1 MNTLIPDVHQED
13 IQISSSGLNSM
24 SERVKPIEEG
34 KLMQKPI
41 SNGFHDAAARPS
53 STDNS
58 SSRSETVDETSE
70 LCQGLEASPNE
81 SVPTQAVK
89 MAKEFKLNP
98 EAKTFSPSCTKR
110 LSPSP
115 AAMPDIAYIPSNTPM
130 LPVPEAGNNP
140 YMPQTVPPS
149 KFVPYG
155 NLTAGNAV
163 GGFHYPQHMS
173 IAAIAKRRKLLD
185 DDLVI
190 SLADTS
196 WEILDV
202 SSSDVSDSGLAKVSE
217 MCKSVRAVD
226 ISRCNKITSM
236 GVSELVQNCRSLE
249 TLRCGGCPSSESTA
263 RRSLSLFKPDLSNVE
278 EETWEELD
286 VTEIGHGGHSL
297 RWLVWPRIDKDS
309 LEMLSIECPRIV
321 VNPKPSF
328 LTYTLHEV
336 PREAFP
342 DVALDEPFVKDIDPK
357 TWVVR
362 GVVKNPTTSLLS
374 LTSSSELSI
383 AEKFRLAFAERD
395 ARLAPKRAK
404 NARQQ
409 QRRAERDWMMSSD
422 EAKAVAFA
430 SKATRS
436 LRKK

>member
-1 MNTLIPDVHQED
+1 MEIR
-13 IQISSSGLNSM
+13 NS
-24 SERVKPIEEG
+24 EG
-34 KLMQKPI
+34 KLPTSLKNLDLNKSHEPKNKI
-41 SNGFHDAAARPS
+41 PVSAYL
-53 STDNS
+53 S
-58 SSRSETVDETSE
+58 SSRSRISA
-70 LCQGLEASPNE
+70 LKPG
-81 SVPTQAVK
+81 
-89 MAKEFKLNP
+89 
-98 EAKTFSPSCTKR
+98 
-110 LSPSP
+110 
-115 AAMPDIAYIPSNTPM
+115 
-130 LPVPEAGNNP
+130 
-140 YMPQTVPPS
+140 PPS
-149 KFVPYG
+149 LVSLCLG
-155 NLTAGNAV
+155 VV
-163 GGFHYPQHMS
+163 GRHLEEIIPCLSDISDIFPADIKMS

>member
-1 MNTLIPDVHQED
+1 MET
-13 IQISSSGLNSM
+13 SNS
-24 SERVKPIEEG
+24 EG
-34 KLMQKPI
+34 KLPTSLKNLELNKNHGP
-41 SNGFHDAAARPS
+41 NPVAAYL
-53 STDNS
+53 S
-58 SSRSETVDETSE
+58 SSRISA
-70 LCQGLEASPNE
+70 LKPG
-81 SVPTQAVK
+81 
-89 MAKEFKLNP
+89 
-98 EAKTFSPSCTKR
+98 
-110 LSPSP
+110 
-115 AAMPDIAYIPSNTPM
+115 
-130 LPVPEAGNNP
+130 
-140 YMPQTVPPS
+140 PPS
-149 KFVPYG
+149 LISLCLGV
-155 NLTAGNAV
+155 V
-163 GGFHYPQHMS
+163 GRHLEEIIPCLADISHIFPADIKMS
-173 IAAIAKRRKLLD
+173 ITAIAKRRNLLD
-185 DDLVI
+185 DDLII

-202 SSSDVSDSGLAKVSE
+202 SGSDVSDSGLAKVAE
-217 MCKSVRAVD
+217 MCKSLRAVD
-226 ISRCNKITSM
+226 ISRCTKITAM

-286 VTEIGHGGHSL
+286 VAEIGHGGQSL

-309 LEMLSIECPRIV
+309 LEMLSMECPRIV

-328 LTYTLHEV
+328 LTYSLHEV
-336 PREAFP
+336 PREALP
-342 DVALDEPFVKDIDPK
+342 DVALDEPFVKDIDPE

-362 GVVKNPTTSLLS
+362 GVVILVKSPTTSSVS
-374 LTSSSELSI
+374 LPSSELSI

-422 EAKAVAFA
+422 EAKAMAFA